1 MNAEVSSRLKD
12 GMGIISGVNEM
23 IKNSDVVSIACYS
36 STVNAT
42 QGQIATDDFNAYL
55 EGSGYALSIYR
66 DNLKDYY
73 LPVKYKATVGD
84 DYYEIIMTVNKEKN
98 EVAIGVINT
107 TDQILKLTNRL
118 FDEGITQDIL
128 EGEFLESSNSVKGE
142 ELKRTKRTLN
152 AAYVVAEPRSIS
164 VTTLKIR

>member
-1 MNAEVSSRLKD
+1 M
-12 GMGIISGVNEM
+12 
-23 IKNSDVVSIACYS
+23 
-36 STVNAT
+36 
-42 QGQIATDDFNAYL
+42 
-55 EGSGYALSIYR
+55 
-66 DNLKDYY
+66 
-73 LPVKYKATVGD
+73 PVKYKATVGD

>member
-1 MNAEVSSRLKD
+1 M
-12 GMGIISGVNEM
+12 
-23 IKNSDVVSIACYS
+23 
-36 STVNAT
+36 
-42 QGQIATDDFNAYL
+42 
-55 EGSGYALSIYR
+55 
-66 DNLKDYY
+66 
-73 LPVKYKATVGD
+73 PVKYKATVGD

-118 FDEGITQDIL
+118 FEGITQDIL